1 MNSLLSDIDH
11 HEHDSRFLYGKM
23 RRLPSRWRGEI
34 GREYNRRFQESR
46 RDANLYMLDIS
57 GRAGIDS
64 YRLAASDFDLVDE
77 SKASATAV
85 RDAIDATHSTKGRE
99 AGFVET
105 RRGKFVF
112 NPIEDSPY
120 QWCVKYADEKG
131 IEPPVPNKEITEAG
145 CVERMKDPLW
155 WRRAYRKNHGR
166 RVEGAARRL
175 GFVHKGAGIYS
186 SDETLHRRKG
196 QKSRNRKMLEEML
209 AINELGEQ
217 FTLAEL
223 SDLSVS
229 NPAIRRGE
237 LMVRISGFEKIADDL
252 GHRALF
258 ITLTCPSRF
267 HSHTI
272 RNKKISVEN
281 PKYDGSTP
289 REAQAYLQKVWTR
302 IRAKLARHGVTLYGF
317 RVAEPNHDGC
327 VHWHLLVF
335 APGWSLRRIRW
346 TFRDHALRDS
356 PNERGAQKHRVTF
369 VEIDPSKGTATGYI
383 AKYVAKNIDGHA
395 VENDLFGND
404 VIDTIE
410 RVDAWRS
417 CWGIRQFQQLG
428 GPPVTVWRELRR
440 IEGEE
445 SGVLETARDAADRGD
460 WASFVQAMGGPTCS
474 RQSHPV
480 KLAKATDLID
490 IDETTGEVLRASPV
504 LNKYGEPSAAQIIGV
519 ECNGQITATRWHVWT
534 LEKRK
539 YEQDKRIGGFDA
551 GAGFGSGRED
561 GIGGAGRTVPGYLR
575 WDDVQL
581 QNTACRADERADFD
595 PNGWNGGGLLS
606 GAHAPPWSSVNNCT
620 RETREGEKR
629 SECFYSGIENRGG
642 YHPHV
647 PEGGGGRENNRSRN
661 RGNDHSGS

>member
-1 MNSLLSDIDH
+1 MNNLDGVSY
-11 HEHDSRFLYGKM
+11 HEHDAGFLYGKM
-23 RRLPSRWRGEI
+23 RRLPNRWKGEI
-34 GREYNRRFQESR
+34 GRQYSRRFKESR
-46 RDANLYMLDIS
+46 REANIYLLDIS
-57 GRAGIDS
+57 DKAGLDS
-64 YRLAASDFDLVDE
+64 YRLAASDYDLVDE

-85 RDAIDATHSTKGRE
+85 RDAIDATYSTAGRE

-105 RRGKFVF
+105 SRGKFVF
-112 NPIEDSPY
+112 NPIEESPY
-120 QWCVKYADEKG
+120 RWCVKYADEKG
-131 IEPPVPNKEITEAG
+131 IEPPVPQKDITESG

-155 WRRAYRKNHGR
+155 WRRAFRKNHGR

-237 LMVRISGFEKIADDL
+237 LMVRISGFEKVANDL
-252 GHRALF
+252 GHVAEF
-258 ITLTCPSRF
+258 ITVTCPSRF

-272 RNKKISVEN
+272 RKKQSVEN

-289 REAQAYLQKVWTR
+289 RDAQTYLQKVWTR
-302 IRAKLARHGVTLYGF
+302 IRAKLARHGITLYGF

-327 VHWHLLVF
+327 VHWHILSF
-335 APGWSLRRIRW
+335 FPPWARRRVTR
-346 TFRDHALRDS
+346 TFREHALRDS
-356 PNERGAQKHRVTF
+356 PNERGAKKHRVTF
-369 VEIDPSKGTATGYI
+369 VEIDPAKGTAAGYI
-383 AKYVAKNIDGHA
+383 AKYIAKNIDGHA
-395 VENDLFGND
+395 LENDLFGND
-404 VIDTIE
+404 VNDTIE

-417 CWGIRQFQQLG
+417 CWGIRQFQQMG

-460 WASFVQAMGGPTCS
+460 WAAFVQTMGGPTCP

-490 IDETTGEVLRASPV
+490 IDESTGEVLRASPV
-504 LNKYGEPSAAQIIGV
+504 LNKYGEPAAAQIIGV
-519 ECNGQITATRWHVWT
+519 ACCGQITATRWHVWELVRGKENSQGGDEIRSVDVGGWGSAQT
-534 LEKRK
+534 NEQGGLSFDWAGLRK
-539 YEQDKRIGGFDA
+539 A
-551 GAGFGSGRED
+551 ED
-561 GIGGAGRTVPGYLR
+561 S
-575 WDDVQL
+575 
-581 QNTACRADERADFD
+581 
-595 PNGWNGGGLLS
+595 GLLS
-606 GAHAPPWSSVNNCT
+606 GANAPPWSSVNNCT
-620 RETREGEKR
+620 RQ
-629 SECFYSGIENRGG
+629 
-642 YHPHV
+642 
-647 PEGGGGRENNRSRN
+647 SRD
-661 RGNDHSGS
+661 GDVE